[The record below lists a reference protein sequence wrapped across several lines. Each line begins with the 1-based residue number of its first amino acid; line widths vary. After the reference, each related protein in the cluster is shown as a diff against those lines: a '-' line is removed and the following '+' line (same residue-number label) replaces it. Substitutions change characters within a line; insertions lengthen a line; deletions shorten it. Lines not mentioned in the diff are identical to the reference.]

1 VRIPAL
7 LRDRRLWLALAAL
20 VLAVRAGLPLLV
32 ERVIE
37 SQASQALRLPVRL
50 GDVDFWLVL
59 GGVELEDL
67 RVGRKGSALDL
78 AEIAPEASLFTLRR
92 AYVRLGWLDL
102 LRGRIRLRELALDEP
117 TARVEREPDGRIAP
131 LPEAPPEP
139 QPAPQPAAEEGGAM
153 PLAIDQL
160 ALRTAKL
167 MVAHEVKGERDLL
180 TFALEELTLGD
191 FALDEKGISLGAVGI
206 RRPSVRVQRQLALG
220 GPAPAAAPRPAA
232 PAPPTAPAP
241 ASARSAKP
249 AQQAQEYRV
258 QRISIE
264 RAAFALEMEQSQL
277 DVALGL
283 DAENVTMARDQT
295 FPVRVTLELAGGKIE
310 VDGKTGIDPIVFD
323 GTLRWADLALP
334 PLLAPLSPGPTDWLR
349 AATSRGDLRLAV
361 RLAPLTDAVNS
372 ALTVSGTAVLAGV
385 DAGDPR
391 QELGVAWKSLQVDL
405 DETRIPLAPEAGAA
419 KFALRAV
426 VLDEPAFRFTLPAT
440 SLAELG
446 GSEAPAEPAAGAP
459 PPAPEPTS
467 PAAAEPSISV
477 ASLELR
483 AGRADFIDRSVTPEY
498 TGALRGIAVS
508 ARDFRWPERDVKDLR
523 VRWVGPDAA
532 TLDVR
537 GALAGGTGE
546 IRLALARLAVP
557 GFNPYATSLAGLE
570 ITSGDFNL
578 ETRIGARKTTFQTR
592 SQITIHDM
600 GVGSGGSGMV
610 PGVGLPI
617 NVVLALLRDPRGDI
631 SLSVP
636 VDVDEGGA
644 RAGLG
649 SIVLSALRATLI
661 GAVSSPLKALGSV
674 ADLGALAVGER
685 AAEPGIPP
693 LEATPGKPEL
703 TESAAERLPQLASVL
718 EARPIL
724 AFVLRG
730 RAGEPDRLPVAEDLL
745 REAIARDEEP
755 PLPDSSFFQ
764 RRRLRS
770 ALEERARGETP
781 ELSDEDRAALERWIA
796 SVTVPR
802 ERLLALARSRA
813 ETLLARMAAEHGVAA
828 TRLPLG
834 EPGEGEPGVTL
845 ELTAAAL

>member
-1 VRIPAL
+1 VRIRAL

-20 VLAVRAGLPLLV
+20 VLAVRAALPLVV

-37 SQASQALRLPVRL
+37 SQATQALRLPVRL
-50 GDVDFWLVL
+50 GDVDFWLIL

-67 RVGRKGSALDL
+67 RIGRKGSALDL
-78 AEIAPEASLFTLRR
+78 AEIAPEASLFTLGR
-92 AYVRLGWLDL
+92 AYVRLGWPDL
-102 LRGRIRLRELALDEP
+102 VRGRIRLRELALDEP
-117 TARVEREPDGRIAP
+117 TMRVEREPDGRIAP

-139 QPAPQPAAEEGGAM
+139 EPAPPAEAEEGGAV
-153 PLAIDQL
+153 PVAIDQFV
-160 ALRTAKL
+160 LRTAKV
-167 MVAHEVKGERDLL
+167 MIANERKGERDLL
-180 TFALEELTLGD
+180 TFGLEELTLGD
-191 FALDEKGISLGAVGI
+191 FVLDETGISLGSVGL
-206 RRPSVRVQRQLALG
+206 RRPSVRVQRSLALG
-220 GPAPAAAPRPAA
+220 GPAPATAPKRAEP
-232 PAPPTAPAP
+232 APAP
-241 ASARSAKP
+241 APAPSPKA

-258 QRISIE
+258 QRIAIE
-264 RAAFALEMEQSQL
+264 RAEFALEMEQTEL

-283 DAENVTMARDQT
+283 EAENVTLARDQS
-295 FPVRVTLELAGGKIE
+295 FPVRLSLELAGGKVE
-310 VDGKTGIDPIVFD
+310 VDGKAGIDPIVFD
-323 GTLRWADLALP
+323 GALRWSDIALP

-349 AATSRGDLRLAV
+349 AATSRGDLRVAL
-361 RLAPLTDAVNS
+361 RLATLSDPTHT
-372 ALTVSGTAVLAGV
+372 ALGVSGTAVLSGV
-385 DAGDPR
+385 DAGDPK

-419 KFALRAV
+419 RVAVRAV
-426 VLDEPAFRFTLPAT
+426 VLDEPVFRFTLPAT

-446 GSEAPAEPAAGAP
+446 AGGAPSEPAPSEPAPAPK
-459 PPAPEPTS
+459 PAPATGP
-467 PAAAEPSISV
+467 EPSISI
-477 ASLELR
+477 ANLEVR
-483 AGRADFIDRSVTPEY
+483 SGRADFVDRSIKPEY
-498 TGALRGIAVS
+498 KGALRGITVS
-508 ARDFRWPERDVKDLR
+508 AHDLRWPERDVKDLR

-546 IRLALARLAVP
+546 IRFALAQLAVP
-557 GFNPYATSLAGLE
+557 GFNPYSTSLAGLE
-570 ITSGDFNL
+570 VTSGDFSL
-578 ETRIGARKTTFQTR
+578 ETRVRARKSTFQTK
-592 SQITIHDM
+592 SQITIHEM

-617 NVVLALLRDPRGDI
+617 NVVLALLRDPKGDI
-631 SLSVP
+631 SLNVP

-674 ADLGALAVGER
+674 ADLGALAVGGR

-693 LEATPGKPEL
+693 LEALAGRPDL
-703 TESAAERLPQLASVL
+703 TEAAAERLPQLASVL

-730 RAGEPDRLPVAEDLL
+730 RAGEPDRLPVAEDML
-745 REAIARDEEP
+745 REAIARDKEP

-770 ALEERARGETP
+770 ALAERARGQTP

-813 ETLLARMAAEHGVAA
+813 ETLLARMVAEHGVAT
-828 TRLPLG
+828 TRLPVG
-834 EPGEGEPGVTL
+834 EPTEGDPAVTL
-845 ELTAAAL
+845 ELTAAGP